1 MISRLLR
8 SSRVRTLLSAARTPA
23 IVAPVIS
30 SPSSRRRVVAAV
42 VAVSLTALLAAP
54 AIGSGGVD
62 PPRRAFVGGDGLFA
76 RAKLGS
82 YCVTY
87 ERDGTGV
94 GVCAD
99 GAAPARPP
107 RPRITVDPGDRIAM
121 LFRHRPGLR
130 DRPSHIRLA
139 LARIRHG
146 ERRAFSAHLKAHEVR
161 GHARKWRARAP
172 RQVARANLLTIV
184 DRFPAG
190 DATYYVGLRH
200 P

>member
-1 MISRLLR
+1 
-8 SSRVRTLLSAARTPA
+8 VRTPV
-23 IVAPVIS
+23 IVAPVTL
-30 SPSSRRRVVAAV
+30 SPSSRHRLVAAV
-42 VAVSLTALLAAP
+42 VAASLTALLAAP
-54 AIGSGGVD
+54 AIGSGGTD
-62 PPRRAFVGGDGLFA
+62 PPRRAFVGSNGLFA

-87 ERDGTGV
+87 ETDGTGV

-99 GAAPARPP
+99 GAAPDRPP
-107 RPRITVDPGDRIAM
+107 KPRIAVEPGDRIAM
-121 LFRHRPGLR
+121 LFRHRPALR
-130 DRPSHIRLA
+130 DRPSHIHLA

-146 ERRAFSAHLKAHEVR
+146 ERRALSAHLQAHEVR

>member
-1 MISRLLR
+1 MIARLPR
-8 SSRVRTLLSAARTPA
+8 SSRVRTLVSAARTPA

-54 AIGSGGVD
+54 ASGSGGVD
-62 PPRRAFVGGDGLFA
+62 PPRRPFVGSDGLFA

-87 ERDGTGV
+87 ETDGMGTGA
-94 GVCAD
+94 CAD
-99 GAAPARPP
+99 AAAPARPP
-107 RPRITVDPGDRIAM
+107 RPRITVEPGDRIAM

-130 DRPSHIRLA
+130 DRPSHLHLA
-139 LARIRHG
+139 LARFRHG
-146 ERRAFSAHLKAHEVR
+146 DLRALSVHPRAHKVD

-172 RQVARANLLTIV
+172 RQIASADLLTIL

-200 P
+200 R

>member
-1 MISRLLR
+1 LETRRAVM
-8 SSRVRTLLSAARTPA
+8 
-23 IVAPVIS
+23 VAPMA
-30 SPSSRRRVVAAV
+30 PSFRGRSCRYRCAAAGLLALLVAAL
-42 VAVSLTALLAAP
+42 LTVPALGATGAK
-54 AIGSGGVD
+54 
-62 PPRRAFVGGDGLFA
+62 PPRRVFVGSNGLFA

-87 ERDGTGV
+87 ETDGMGT

-99 GAAPARPP
+99 GAAPGRPP
-107 RPRITVDPGDRIAM
+107 KPRITVEPGDRIAM

-130 DRPSHIRLA
+130 DRPSHIHLA

-146 ERRAFSAHLKAHEVR
+146 DLRALSVHPEAHKVH
-161 GHARKWRARAP
+161 GHARKWRAGAP
-172 RQVARANLLTIV
+172 RRIAKANLLTIF

-200 P
+200 R